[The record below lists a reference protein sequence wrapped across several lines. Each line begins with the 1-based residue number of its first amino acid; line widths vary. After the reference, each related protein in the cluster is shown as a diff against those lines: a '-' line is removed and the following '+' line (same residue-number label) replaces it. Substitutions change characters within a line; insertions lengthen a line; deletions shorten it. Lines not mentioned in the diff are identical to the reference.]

1 MALATCTTGMM
12 TCTFGIA
19 PMVLNVLPTTMTFTK
34 MPYANIMAN
43 IPMANIPPFGMC
55 NCPSNPMFIAATAAK
70 LGVPTPVPCI
80 PVTPAPWF
88 PGSPTVLAG
97 KLPSLNSNANLM
109 CIWPSLIKLTFPGQV
124 NVMVTG

>member
-1 MALATCTTGMM
+1 MALATCTSATMM
-12 TCTFGIA
+12 CSFGLA
-19 PMVLNVLPTTMTFTK
+19 PSVLNVLPTTLVFTK
-34 MPYANIMAN
+34 MPYANIMSN

-55 NCPSNPMFIAATAAK
+55 MCPSNPTFIAATAAA

-97 KLPSLNSNANLM
+97 SMPSLNSNATLM
-109 CIWPSLIKLTFPGQV
+109 CAWAAMIKLTYSGQV
-124 NVMVTG
+124 QVSVAG